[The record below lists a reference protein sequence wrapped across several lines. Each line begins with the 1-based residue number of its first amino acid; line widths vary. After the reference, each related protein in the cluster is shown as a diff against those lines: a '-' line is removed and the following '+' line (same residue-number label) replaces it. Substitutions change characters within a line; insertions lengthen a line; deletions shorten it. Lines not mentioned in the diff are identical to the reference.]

1 MMTALEE
8 YRDAAAARIAA
19 LDADLLALRAAR
31 ADSNADDEHDPEGS
45 TLSSDWS
52 RIAGL
57 RSEALA
63 QLEQADAAITRV
75 ADGTYGSCATCGRAI
90 PAERLAVRPAA
101 LQCVACASA
110 R

>member
-1 MMTALEE
+1 MTALEE

-19 LDADLLALRAAR
+19 LDADLLAFRAAR

-57 RSEALA
+57 RSEAVA
-63 QLEQADAAITRV
+63 QLEQAEMALARVAEGSYGLCITCGAAIPD
-75 ADGTYGSCATCGRAI
+75 A
-90 PAERLAVRPAA
+90 RLAVRPAA
-101 LQCVACASA
+101 LQCVACAAA